1 MHPHITFCSLIWG
14 GLFIGKFEPLNKAH
28 KRVIRTI
35 MGLRRYDCTNDS
47 YKRLRLLN
55 LEGCIDFRFENIV
68 FEAISKEE
76 DIVRVKSKWKVNTS
90 SPSATKSSRESHP
103 EPNIRKFSRATSMD
117 QHSSIRQIKTIKN
130 SFKKVLLDQI
140 AKY

>member
-1 MHPHITFCSLIWG
+1 MQYITNKIQNLCSILSHTRNKLTLEALKSIYHSLMHSHITFCSLIWG

-55 LEGCIDFRFENIV
+55 LEGCIDFRYENIV
-68 FEAISKEE
+68 FEAISKDK
-76 DIVRVKSKWKVNTS
+76 DIVRVKSK
-90 SPSATKSSRESHP
+90 
-103 EPNIRKFSRATSMD
+103 
-117 QHSSIRQIKTIKN
+117 
-130 SFKKVLLDQI
+130 
-140 AKY
+140 